1 MNLKGENKM
10 VNLPSKEV
18 GAMLSKL
25 PPKEKR
31 LYSGII
37 QGVVTHSIYCLRGGK
52 SPEGNVQKKG
62 SLIGHRYQDG
72 SIRAV
77 RDSKGLMWLRSHRNR
92 TDGSI
97 GIECWC
103 GADSRRSKSEMGVFD
118 EVGNEPERDPLLKLL
133 QSENGK
139 GKPVTEGESCEV
151 DGFSFEPINMK
162 KE

>member
-1 MNLKGENKM
+1 MPNVPAKQ
-10 VNLPSKEV
+10 VNEIL
-18 GAMLSKL
+18 AKL

-37 QGVVTHSIYCLRGGK
+37 QGIVTHSIYCLKGGK

-62 SLIGHRYQDG
+62 SVIGHRYQDG

-77 RDSKGLMWLRSHRNR
+77 RDAKGLMWLRSHRMR

-103 GADSRRSKSEMGVFD
+103 GADSRRSKAEKGVFD
-118 EVGNEPERDPLLKLL
+118 EVGNEPERDSLIKLLK
-133 QSENGK
+133 SEKGK
-139 GKPVTEGESCEV
+139 GKPVNAGESCEV
-151 DGFSFEPINMK
+151 DGFSFEAMK
-162 KE
+162 K